1 MTVSPELLT
10 RMQTERWT
18 PLPETPQQVLN
29 AQRVEALLTE
39 TIHLLDQALTQPRR
53 KP

>member
-10 RMQTERWT
+10 RIQTERWT
-18 PLPETPQQVLN
+18 PLPETPQQVLA

-39 TIHLLDQALTQPRR
+39 AIHLLAEALGER
-53 KP
+53 KNP